1 MTPFPSTADRVSPRP
16 IGSGEESWVFFRL
29 RWLIAASTLRGM
41 LRTARLRV
49 SLLILLSALFWGSLF
64 GLLHEA
70 FTFVDSLHAEV
81 ISLLFNAF
89 FSSLMV
95 MLVFST
101 GILLYSGLYTTPE
114 ARLLLT
120 LPVRS
125 ETIFSHKFQEAFW
138 FSSWGFI
145 LLGSPMLTAYGVVRQ
160 APWPYYLLLLPFMVA
175 FVAIP
180 ATLGGIVCLA
190 LVAWMPRLRL
200 HALSIALGATLVAMI
215 GLAWMALAT
224 PRADA
229 MSAAWFEQVF
239 SRLSITEQRMLPSW
253 WLSSGIIEAAARAKD
268 GSVARHQAEA
278 LRYLAV
284 LVSNAL
290 MVQLV
295 GRWVAGKLHRL
306 GASQLV
312 SEVPTRRKRRMSW
325 FDEFLSR
332 AGTDRGRPLRLLI
345 VKDLRIFRRDIS
357 QWSQFVI
364 FFGLLGLYFWN
375 VRAFNYQHS
384 YAAMIG
390 FLNLAVVGLILSTF
404 TTRFVFPMISLEGR
418 RFWILGLLP
427 VNRDQIVWSKF
438 LFSFVGGIVPCCIL
452 VLLSDTMLGVGPEL
466 IAIHEVCCV
475 VLCAGLSGIAVGIG
489 ARMPDLRETSPSK
502 IASGFGGTLSLVISS
517 LFIIAVVL
525 VTAIPV
531 HLRFAAAERGID
543 PARWLGTDRGVALG
557 LAVAVLL
564 GVAAT
569 VGPMLLGLRAFRR
582 LEP

>member
-1 MTPFPSTADRVSPRP
+1 
-16 IGSGEESWVFFRL
+16 
-29 RWLIAASTLRGM
+29 
-41 LRTARLRV
+41 
-49 SLLILLSALFWGSLF
+49 
-64 GLLHEA
+64 
-70 FTFVDSLHAEV
+70 
-81 ISLLFNAF
+81 
-89 FSSLMV
+89 
-95 MLVFST
+95 
-101 GILLYSGLYTTPE
+101 
-114 ARLLLT
+114 
-120 LPVRS
+120 
-125 ETIFSHKFQEAFW
+125 
-138 FSSWGFI
+138 
-145 LLGSPMLTAYGVVRQ
+145 
-160 APWPYYLLLLPFMVA
+160 
-175 FVAIP
+175 
-180 ATLGGIVCLA
+180 
-190 LVAWMPRLRL
+190 
-200 HALSIALGATLVAMI
+200 
-215 GLAWMALAT
+215 
-224 PRADA
+224 
-229 MSAAWFEQVF
+229 
-239 SRLSITEQRMLPSW
+239 
-253 WLSSGIIEAAARAKD
+253 
-268 GSVARHQAEA
+268 
-278 LRYLAV
+278 
-284 LVSNAL
+284 

>member
-1 MTPFPSTADRVSPRP
+1 MTPSPSTADRVSPRP
-16 IGSGEESWVFFRL
+16 IDSSEESWVFFRL

-200 HALSIALGATLVAMI
+200 HAVSIALGATLVAMI

>member
-1 MTPFPSTADRVSPRP
+1 MTPSSSTADRVHPRP
-16 IGSGEESWVFFRL
+16 IDSGEESWVFFRL

-200 HALSIALGATLVAMI
+200 HAVSIALGATLVAMI

-543 PARWLGTDRGVALG
+543 PARWLGTDRVVALG

>member
-1 MTPFPSTADRVSPRP
+1 
-16 IGSGEESWVFFRL
+16 
-29 RWLIAASTLRGM
+29 
-41 LRTARLRV
+41 
-49 SLLILLSALFWGSLF
+49 
-64 GLLHEA
+64 
-70 FTFVDSLHAEV
+70 
-81 ISLLFNAF
+81 
-89 FSSLMV
+89 
-95 MLVFST
+95 
-101 GILLYSGLYTTPE
+101 
-114 ARLLLT
+114 
-120 LPVRS
+120 
-125 ETIFSHKFQEAFW
+125 
-138 FSSWGFI
+138 
-145 LLGSPMLTAYGVVRQ
+145 MLTAYGVVRQ

-200 HALSIALGATLVAMI
+200 HAVSIALGATLVAMI